1 VGEAW
6 QQTGAASG
14 AAALNRA
21 DRDIEHC
28 RCLRDWVPLHI
39 DEHEGGT
46 LLFWEFGEGGD
57 QLPVE
62 VLAFG
67 GDGSGLVRVEQRL
80 QALGVVG
87 ERSAPGGGLAGAVQA
102 GVDRDAVQPGGDR
115 GLAAEGVG
123 RAVGGDEGVLHGVGG
138 FLAVCEGPQGDGP
151 EAVAVAADD
160 LAERVRI
167 ALDMA
172 GEELPVGDGGC
183 VR

>member
-1 VGEAW
+1 MSWLSSSLHGSGWSCGVSRLWDGCPLSPVPSRLGGRCIPFFGGIRAQVGEAW

-46 LLFWEFGEGGD
+46 LLFREFGEGGD

-102 GVDRDAVQPGGDR
+102 GV
-115 GLAAEGVG
+115 
-123 RAVGGDEGVLHGVGG
+123 
-138 FLAVCEGPQGDGP
+138 
-151 EAVAVAADD
+151 
-160 LAERVRI
+160 
-167 ALDMA
+167 
-172 GEELPVGDGGC
+172 
-183 VR
+183 